1 MTLGIKVFLSRHSM
15 QGLALEHRIHA
26 ALEAAFEE
34 IDKHVDGRPFDN
46 TEYIS
51 FIVGNI
57 LTGLCFGAT

>member
-1 MTLGIKVFLSRHSM
+1 M
-15 QGLALEHRIHA
+15 QGPALEHRIHA

-34 IDKHVDGRPFDN
+34 IDKHVGGRPFDN
-46 TEYIS
+46 TEYIN